1 MWMGKVIID
10 PSDFYDLV
18 RTIGGDLIEQVIL
31 VDEFYHKKKQ
41 RHSQTYR
48 IIYRSM
54 DRTLTKSEINMIHKD
69 IENHC
74 QRQFGV
80 EIR

>member
-1 MWMGKVIID
+1 
-10 PSDFYDLV
+10 LV
-18 RTIGGDLIEQVIL
+18 RSVGGDLIEQVLLI
-31 VDEFYHKKKQ
+31 DEFYHQKKK

-48 IIYRSM
+48 IIYRAM

-69 IENHC
+69 IEHHC
-74 QRQFGV
+74 REQFAV

>member
-1 MWMGKVIID
+1 MNKTIID
-10 PSDFYDLV
+10 PMDLYDLV
-18 RTIGGDLIEQVIL
+18 RTIGGDLIEQVMLI
-31 VDEFYHKKKQ
+31 DEFYHQKKQ
-41 RHSQTYR
+41 KHSQTYR

-54 DRTLTKSEINMIHKD
+54 DRTLTKNEINMIHKD

-74 QRQFGV
+74 RKQFDV

>member
-1 MWMGKVIID
+1 M
-10 PSDFYDLV
+10 
-18 RTIGGDLIEQVIL
+18 LI
-31 VDEFYHKKKQ
+31 DEFFHKKKQ
-41 RHSQTYR
+41 KHSQTYR

-54 DRTLTKSEINMIHKD
+54 DRTLTKNEINVIHKD

-74 QRQFGV
+74 RRLFDV